1 MSLDGLQTFCPTDS
15 DAYDSGSVP
24 LEVLLDYRCE
34 SDSFDRIVPQTNA
47 NCLYDRFNRLR
58 LRNNVASAAYSKSE
72 PTHRGR
78 QAHLQND
85 TVEYPTRFWYKFLT
99 FCKQDLVQVHVPR
112 FTVSANDR
120 HFQFISDIITHLIL
134 FSDVAHKARL
144 EKLETL
150 LFAYDF
156 TDLRSAASVVSDLQ
170 SRLRSVLEVHNDV
183 SRQKQDNRPQTTL
196 QILKLKAHIFLL
208 VEELNMIFDAIRLA
222 QSRTDGH
229 SDHKSALLLQ
239 ASSSEIS
246 WRMLDDDRDLL
257 AKLAV
262 RDIDFSWLSKQDSST
277 VNRLTVGDL
286 QAFDGSPNAVWTE
299 IVSKYGELSNHPL
312 YKVSSVLG
320 HFESLSPY
328 NREIF
333 SSTLIGQCLHLSE
346 GLQFMR
352 NSNLTSIP
360 SACSSMLALASVSWN
375 MSGLLGGLGISQVH
389 SARLVT

>member
-1 MSLDGLQTFCPTDS
+1 M
-15 DAYDSGSVP
+15 
-24 LEVLLDYRCE
+24 
-34 SDSFDRIVPQTNA
+34 
-47 NCLYDRFNRLR
+47 
-58 LRNNVASAAYSKSE
+58 
-72 PTHRGR
+72 
-78 QAHLQND
+78 
-85 TVEYPTRFWYKFLT
+85 
-99 FCKQDLVQVHVPR
+99 QVRVPR

-120 HFQFISDIITHLIL
+120 HFQFISNIITHLIL
-134 FSDVAHKARL
+134 FSDIAHKARL

-156 TDLRSAASVVSDLQ
+156 TDLRSAASVVADLQ
-170 SRLRSVLEVHNDV
+170 SRLRSVLEIHNDI
-183 SRQKQDNRPQTTL
+183 SHQKQDSRPQTTM

-262 RDIDFSWLSKQDSST
+262 RNIDFSWLSKQDSST

-299 IVSKYGELSNHPL
+299 IVSKYEELSNHPL
-312 YKVSSVLG
+312 YKVSSVLR
-320 HFESLSPY
+320 HFESLSLY
-328 NREIF
+328 DREIF
-333 SSTLIGQCLHLSE
+333 SSTLIGRYLRLS
-346 GLQFMR
+346 GGSQFMR
-352 NSNLTSIP
+352 NSNLTFIP

-375 MSGLLGGLGISQVH
+375 MSGPLGGGGICQIH
-389 SARLVT
+389 SAQFVTRPNRIIPRNSPPKDPPWSRLYCCKNRVHR